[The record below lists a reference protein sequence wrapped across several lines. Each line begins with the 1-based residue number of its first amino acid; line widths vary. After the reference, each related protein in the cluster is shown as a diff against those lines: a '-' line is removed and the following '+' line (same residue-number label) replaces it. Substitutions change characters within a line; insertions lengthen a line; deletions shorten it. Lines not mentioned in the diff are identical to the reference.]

1 MLSFQLAPNW
11 LAVVTLNP
19 PIDSMY
25 PPASRDLH
33 FTANKCSKSFV
44 TTLIYSVTINLSV
57 EIYTLTCFI
66 ASCSYITSHSSS
78 RIQSSSRERS
88 SILTAFFMQKFPV
101 FFKKVLIILN
111 RSNLRHF
118 YSSLE

>member
-1 MLSFQLAPNW
+1 MPNW

-44 TTLIYSVTINLSV
+44 TTLIYSVEINLSNT
-57 EIYTLTCFI
+57 IFQKI
-66 ASCSYITSHSSS
+66 DSITSY
-78 RIQSSSRERS
+78 RVYG
-88 SILTAFFMQKFPV
+88 LF
-101 FFKKVLIILN
+101 N
-111 RSNLRHF
+111 
-118 YSSLE
+118 